1 MDVRVTYEVDDGH
14 EKYEGSIFY
23 DQTEYEF
30 EVNAQNG
37 DIIEWSE
44 EKFD

>member
-1 MDVRVTYEVDDGH
+1 MKSMTDTKNMKDPF
-14 EKYEGSIFY
+14 SY